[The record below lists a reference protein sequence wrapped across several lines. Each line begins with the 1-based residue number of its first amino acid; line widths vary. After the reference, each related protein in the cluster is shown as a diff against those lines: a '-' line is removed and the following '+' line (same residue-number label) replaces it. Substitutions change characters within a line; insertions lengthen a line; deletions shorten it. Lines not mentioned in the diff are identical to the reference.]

1 MDMSR
6 KKSRGRMANGEP
18 NPIDVYVGKRMRMR
32 RQMLDLSQEK
42 LASALGLTFQQVQK
56 YERGLNRIGASR
68 LWDVAMVLNVPITY
82 FFDGMGAD
90 IHSQSPSHLYGE
102 DLSLGR
108 ETSDPLFRMENIELI
123 TALSK
128 IKNPKT
134 FNAIRELIASLSGL
148 I

>member
-18 NPIDVYVGKRMRMR
+18 NPIDVYVGKRMRLR
-32 RQMLDLSQEK
+32 RQMLDLSQER

-68 LWDVAMVLNVPITY
+68 LWDAAMVLNVPITY

-90 IHSQSPSHLYGE
+90 IHSQSPRHLYGE

-134 FNAIRELIASLSGL
+134 INAIRELIVSLSGL

>member
-18 NPIDVYVGKRMRMR
+18 NPIDVYVGKRMRLR

-56 YERGLNRIGASR
+56 YERGLNRI
-68 LWDVAMVLNVPITY
+68 
-82 FFDGMGAD
+82 
-90 IHSQSPSHLYGE
+90 HSQSPRHLSGE

-134 FNAIRELIASLSGL
+134 INAIRELIISLSGL

>member
-18 NPIDVYVGKRMRMR
+18 NPIDVYVGKRMRLR

-56 YERGLNRIGASR
+56 YERGFNRIGASR

-82 FFDGMGAD
+82 FFLNLSTGA
-90 IHSQSPSHLYGE
+90 
-102 DLSLGR
+102 
-108 ETSDPLFRMENIELI
+108 
-123 TALSK
+123 K
-128 IKNPKT
+128 I
-134 FNAIRELIASLSGL
+134 
-148 I
+148 